1 MIVNNDG
8 AIIAALVSCPWR
20 CFVKALIKV
29 FSLSAILATAFAV
42 VSVQADDKSAAANT
56 APVGQTCLQG
66 QPCAA
71 AAAASSG
78 GAARTG
84 EQVYNTACH
93 TCHAAGVAG
102 APKFGDAA
110 SWAPHVAKGKDTLY
124 KSAEGGFK
132 AMPPKGL
139 CMDCSNEE
147 LHAAVDYMLS
157 KVGK

>member
-1 MIVNNDG
+1 MK
-8 AIIAALVSCPWR
+8 S
-20 CFVKALIKV
+20 LIKV
-29 FSLSAILATAFAV
+29 FSLSAVLATAFAV
-42 VSVQADDKSAAANT
+42 VAVQADDKSVATNT
-56 APVGQTCLQG
+56 APVGETCLQG

-71 AAAASSG
+71 AASASAG

-110 SWAPHVAKGKDTLY
+110 SWAPHIAKGKDTLY
-124 KSAEGGFK
+124 KNAQSGFK

-139 CMDCSNEE
+139 CMDCSSEE
-147 LHAAVDYMLS
+147 LDAAVDYMLS

>member
-1 MIVNNDG
+1 MK
-8 AIIAALVSCPWR
+8 S
-20 CFVKALIKV
+20 LIKI
-29 FSLSAILATAFAV
+29 FSLSAVLATVFAV
-42 VSVQADDKSAAANT
+42 VSVQAEDKKVADST

-71 AAAASSG
+71 AVAASSG

-102 APKFGDAA
+102 APKVGDKAA
-110 SWAPHVAKGKDTLY
+110 WSPREAKGKSELY
-124 KSAEGGFK
+124 KSAQSGFK

-139 CMDCSNEE
+139 CMDCSNDE
-147 LHAAVDYMLS
+147 LKAAVDYMLS
-157 KVGK
+157 K

>member
-1 MIVNNDG
+1 VKSLIKIFSLPAVMV
-8 AIIAALVSCPWR
+8 AAL
-20 CFVKALIKV
+20 
-29 FSLSAILATAFAV
+29 AV
-42 VSVQADDKSAAANT
+42 VSVQADDKNVAANT

-71 AAAASSG
+71 AASASTG

-84 EQVYNTACH
+84 EQVYNQACH
-93 TCHAAGVAG
+93 TCHTAGVAG

-110 SWAPHVAKGKDTLY
+110 SWAPHIAKGKDALY
-124 KSAEGGFK
+124 TSAQAGFK

-139 CMDCSNEE
+139 CMDCSNDE
-147 LHAAVDYMLS
+147 LKAAVDYMLS